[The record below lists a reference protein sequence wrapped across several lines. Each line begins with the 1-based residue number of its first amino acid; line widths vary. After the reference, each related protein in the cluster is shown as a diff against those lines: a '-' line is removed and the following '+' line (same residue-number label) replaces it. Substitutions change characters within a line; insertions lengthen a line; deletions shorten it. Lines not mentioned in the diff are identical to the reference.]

1 MVKKYDLKQIDYFLK
16 NEKGYLSII
25 ECHFLESSISE
36 NLGVSLNKVG
46 NSVENS
52 VIKKM
57 EDPRYVKAKLIVD
70 SINELRSKCND
81 IEEEL
86 LYYWVL
92 DMNYDQIRRKINY
105 AYSVSWIKQCLL
117 KLRHSLVLIMNKNI
131 GGDNNE

>member
-25 ECHFLESSISE
+25 ECHFLESSSSE

-86 LYYWVL
+86 LYYWASL
-92 DMNYDQIRRKINY
+92 NLNYFQIHRRVNYSESWVKQKI
-105 AYSVSWIKQCLL
+105 L
-117 KLRHSLVLIMNKNI
+117 KLRHSLVVIVNKNI
-131 GGDNNE
+131 GGDDNE

>member
-25 ECHFLESSISE
+25 ECHFLESSSSE

-86 LYYWVL
+86 LYYWASL
-92 DMNYDQIRRKINY
+92 NLNYFQIHRKVNY
-105 AYSVSWIKQCLL
+105 SESWVKQKIL
-117 KLRHSLVLIMNKNI
+117 KLRHSLVVIVNKNI
-131 GGDNNE
+131 GGDDNE